1 MAADA
6 DFIILDARI
15 DLKNWN
21 KAIAQMEAD
30 ARNIESQ
37 TILVNVKVND
47 SGLKSIQSQLDK
59 VDTDITADVKFTT
72 SGDDIANLRE
82 QWDDPLVAKV
92 KFEQTGDDIVSLRD
106 LLDDTIQTDVKFKR
120 TGDDIAGMLDDLTD
134 VTVDVK
140 ANEDASVD
148 STIGSVEKK
157 LNELKTLAKIEL
169 ILNAAEFVKGVEALP
184 LVGALVEI
192 EELSHRVVGQTG
204 RDLENVGRTINNV
217 WTGNWGESKDEI
229 ANVVTTVAQMRDT
242 SGDFLVEAG
251 NIEDVTVGAFQAAS
265 VGGAETTEVLRA
277 ASQMVK
283 NGFVPSFQ
291 EAFDLIAEGYSR
303 GFNQSGDFLDTL
315 IEYSSTY
322 SQLGI
327 SANGFF
333 NILRGGTEAGV
344 FNTDK
349 MADAFKEMLNLTK
362 EEVAIYQ
369 ELGDETDRTR
379 ALTEAGL
386 MDEAA
391 AYTAGEITGDEFSQA
406 VIDTLV
412 AKFEDPAEQQRLAKA
427 IFSPTMVEDAGLPA
441 LLQADMTENNIWK
454 GQAKALSD
462 EIFSGPGSA
471 FTTMQ
476 RTLETYFLNALI
488 NSVEAQDFMDRI
500 TIAAQRF
507 GTELTE
513 GATIGEALEVALEI
527 PGLGDTLRQ
536 MESAFGNIAIV
547 MLEVAASIGETFGM
561 NVEGLRQDIERF
573 AEGQFVFDIQTAET
587 ADELQARMTSAIN
600 RGVEESKLAELTGQ
614 AVQERLDIG
623 DIEGAQALVD
633 AIGQIPDLSRV
644 VTQLSAD
651 AQRAVQSLGPE
662 QAKTSLQMG
671 AGLLSGDAWEQRQ
684 RDIALLSEIP
694 LFDPAQLQA
703 QVDGYVSQLNQ
714 DLQAAF
720 SSGDF
725 DAALMIGEQLGIQNI
740 GQLVSKQKIQSGID
754 AMYPAPVAADFDQFI
769 ADSFLGLQN
778 ALLNGDYAEASAFA
792 EKLMDAD
799 NPSVQAAVND
809 FATTLMVQF
818 NNALAVGDTETATDI
833 LTIMGLSPE
842 ANAVALDSM
851 TQRLAD
857 FSADST
863 YEVNQVTNGFD
874 ELGNMI
880 DTTKER
886 GSTGIDQLYGAVLSD
901 RGVLG
906 ITRLDSLAKR
916 FDAVADAIKGALEE
930 IKSAENKVGSGAIE
944 GMQVGGVGHAGITM
958 VGEGGRELITA
969 DERFAVLNNQTTERL
984 YTALHNMAGVT
995 NTTSNSQ
1002 RTINYQPTIYVQNQ
1016 AQAALFG
1023 GQSLDQLRGEA
1034 F

>member
-1 MAADA
+1 MPADSS
-6 DFIILDARI
+6 FIVLDARI
-15 DLKNWN
+15 DLKQWN

-37 TILVNVKVND
+37 TILVNVKVSD
-47 SGLKSIQSQLDK
+47 SGLGSIQSQLNK
-59 VDTDITADVKFTT
+59 LDTDIITDVRFNAIGDDVLGVVDKLTDTSVDVKF
-72 SGDDIANLRE
+72 N
-82 QWDDPLVAKV
+82 
-92 KFEQTGDDIVSLRD
+92 QTGDDVQDALND
-106 LLDDTIQTDVKFKR
+106 L
-120 TGDDIAGMLDDLTD
+120 AD

-140 ANEDASVD
+140 AKEDASVD
-148 STIGSVEKK
+148 TTLKDVEKK
-157 LNELKTLAKIEL
+157 LDELKAIATIQLVL
-169 ILNAAEFVKGVEALP
+169 DAAGFVKDIGSLP
-184 LVGALVEI
+184 VVGQLLEI
-192 EELSHRVVGQTG
+192 EDLSHQVVGQTG

-229 ANVVTTVAQMRDT
+229 AGVVTTVAQMRDT
-242 SGDFLVEAG
+242 SGDFLVEAK
-251 NIEDVTVGAFQAAS
+251 NIENVTVGAFQAAS

-283 NGFVPSFQ
+283 NGFVPSFE

-303 GFNQSGDFLDTL
+303 GFDQSGDFLDTL

-362 EEVAIYQ
+362 EEVAIYKD
-369 ELGDETDRTR
+369 LGDETDRTR

-386 MDEAA
+386 MDEAS

-441 LLQADMTENNIWK
+441 LLQADLGQANIWK

-471 FTTMQ
+471 FMTMQ
-476 RTLETYFLNALI
+476 RTLETHFLNALM
-488 NSVEAQDFMDRI
+488 NSVEAQAFMDKI
-500 TIAAQRF
+500 TVAAQRF
-507 GTELTE
+507 GTELAA
-513 GATIGEALEVALEI
+513 GANIGEALEVALEI
-527 PGLGDTLRQ
+527 PGLADTLNK

-561 NVEGLRQDIERF
+561 NVEGLREDISRF
-573 AEGQFVFDIQTAET
+573 AEGQFVFDIQLAET

-600 RGVEESKLAELTGQ
+600 RGVDESKLGELTGQ
-614 AVQERLDIG
+614 AVQERLDVG

-662 QAKTSLQMG
+662 QAKASLQMG

-684 RDIALLSEIP
+684 RDLALLSEIP
-694 LFDPAQLQA
+694 LFDPAELQA

-725 DAALMIGEQLGIQNI
+725 DAALALGEQLGIQNI
-740 GQLVSKQKIQSGID
+740 GEVVRQQKTQSAID

-769 ADSFLGLQN
+769 ADSFIGLQD
-778 ALLNGDYAEASAFA
+778 ALLKGDYAGASAFA

-799 NPSVQAAVND
+799 NPTVQAAVND
-809 FATTLMVQF
+809 FATTLIVQF
-818 NNALAVGDTETATDI
+818 NNALGSGDVETATDI

-842 ANAVALDSM
+842 SNQLAIDSM

-857 FSADST
+857 FSADGS
-863 YEVNQVTNGFD
+863 YQVDQVTNSFETMGD
-874 ELGNMI
+874 TV
-880 DTTKER
+880 DTATTK
-886 GSTGIDQLYGAVLSD
+886 GADGIDSLYGSVLSD

-906 ITRLDSLAKR
+906 MERLNTLAKR
-916 FDAVADAIKGALEE
+916 FDAVAEAIKDALDQL
-930 IKSAENKVGSGAIE
+930 KSAEDKVGSGAIE
-944 GMQVGGVGHAGITM
+944 GMQVGGVGHAGVTM

-984 YTALHNMAGVT
+984 YTALSNMAGVSS
-995 NTTSNSQ
+995 TTNSQ
-1002 RTINYQPTIYVQNQ
+1002 RTINYAPTIYVQNQ